1 MIALLLTMTAFAVD
15 AEGERLVDEYQR
27 FVKDGKW
34 VAVER
39 TYARLLTNHPDSM
52 NNAIHQ
58 SASRAARQRGEL
70 LLAAKR
76 LMRCD
81 PKGLVTDTIEDD
93 LESLRTGT
101 GLVML
106 VGGQLKPAAM
116 PFAPDLRQAVL
127 TAQAEIEEKGW
138 YVGLLPVGTYNLDA
152 KQVEVTPGFRWQDAW
167 SDG

>member
-1 MIALLLTMTAFAVD
+1 MILLLLATAFAAD

-27 FVKDGKW
+27 YVKDGKW

-39 TYARLLTNHPDSM
+39 TYERLLTHHPDSV
-52 NNAIHQ
+52 NNPIHQ
-58 SASRAARQRGEL
+58 AASRAARQRGEL

-76 LMRCD
+76 LARCD
-81 PKGLVTDTIEDD
+81 PKGLSRESIDDD
-93 LESLRTGT
+93 LESLQTGT

-106 VGGQLKPAAM
+106 VGRQLTTPSM

-127 TAQAEIEEKGW
+127 GAQKQIEEQGW

-152 KQVEVTPGFRWQDAW
+152 KEVQVSPGFRWQDAW